1 MHGMMGNEDLHFA
14 TSLDFL
20 HSLCKAHFDQDK
32 CRANVMIRDVRA
44 TLRTER
50 LRKDIRFEIDLYQE
64 KNTAKVRKKEAM

>member
-1 MHGMMGNEDLHFA
+1 MHGMMGDEDLHFA

-44 TLRTER
+44 TLRTEQ
-50 LRKDIRFEIDLYQE
+50 LRKDIRFEVDLYPE
-64 KNTAKVRKKEAM
+64 KKYSKG